1 MNKVKQLRTYTT
13 LKGTSDNPIK
23 YSEGRSKSN
32 KLWLGVKFIE
42 TSVENSLQLFLMIW
56 LLVPYFAC
64 VSWTE
69 LFYQGLKGLGN
80 ILSFNYY
87 DPGDL
92 AVKCGKIIFAVL
104 SISTGCSLLR
114 LRKPGLNFSRKMKS
128 LLVLLPGAL
137 CQVIARLL
145 SLCTLM
151 LMEQSGLLKY
161 SLFLVSHTTLLMLIK
176 TLFETRAKKKKQKVA
191 KVLSEES
198 FEFVLQKIRIAC
210 LKSTVETCIKKSL
223 PCLNSVI
230 SGYSILYN
238 KTKRP
243 ILMFISCI
251 SSTFLLNNLH
261 NSRTHLHYPKFDI
274 ISRCL
279 FLLVVFIENNILCI
293 LPFIFPNLF
302 PNISEHSFGIIVAVV
317 NCLWI
322 ISIITEVIK
331 KAFILTLRGHLI
343 VAIF

>member
-1 MNKVKQLRTYTT
+1 
-13 LKGTSDNPIK
+13 
-23 YSEGRSKSN
+23 
-32 KLWLGVKFIE
+32 
-42 TSVENSLQLFLMIW
+42 MIW

-69 LFYQGLKGLGN
+69 LFLEGLKGLGN

-92 AVKCGKIIFAVL
+92 AVQCGKIVFAVI

-128 LLVLLPGAL
+128 FLVLFPGAL

-161 SLFLVSHTTLLMLIK
+161 SLFLVIHTTLLMLMK
-176 TLFETRAKKKKQKVA
+176 TLFETRAKEKKMKIA

-198 FEFVLQKIRIAC
+198 FEFVIERIRIAC
-210 LKSTVETCIKKSL
+210 LKSTMKTCIKKSL

-279 FLLVVFIENNILCI
+279 FLLVVFVENNVMSG
-293 LPFIFPNLF
+293 LPFLF
-302 PNISEHSFGIIVAVV
+302 PQHFRHNISEHSFGIIVAVV

-331 KAFILTLRGHLI
+331 KAFILK
-343 VAIF
+343 

>member
-1 MNKVKQLRTYTT
+1 
-13 LKGTSDNPIK
+13 
-23 YSEGRSKSN
+23 
-32 KLWLGVKFIE
+32 
-42 TSVENSLQLFLMIW
+42 MIW

-69 LFYQGLKGLGN
+69 LFLEGLKGLGN

-92 AVKCGKIIFAVL
+92 AVQCGKIVFAVI

-128 LLVLLPGAL
+128 MLVLLPGAL

-161 SLFLVSHTTLLMLIK
+161 SLFLAIHTALLMLMK
-176 TLFETRAKKKKQKVA
+176 TLFETRAKEKKMKIA

-198 FEFVLQKIRIAC
+198 FEFVIERIRIAC
-210 LKSTVETCIKKSL
+210 LKSTMKTCIKKSL

-279 FLLVVFIENNILCI
+279 FLLVVFVENNVMSG
-293 LPFIFPNLF
+293 LPFLF
-302 PNISEHSFGIIVAVV
+302 PQHFRHNISEHSFGIIVAVV

-331 KAFILTLRGHLI
+331 KAFILK
-343 VAIF
+343 